1 MKPGY
6 DNPFCQAVRD
16 VFKLML
22 DVDVKPGTASQE
34 TVAAL
39 EQEVAVQVGLTGDVT
54 GAIVFH
60 FPQQMTMDMVKLLCG
75 MEVDKVDAFVTS
87 ALAEMSNII
96 SGNATTLLA
105 QANCVCDILPPQIHV
120 GDDVVL
126 AATTNQSAA
135 VPLLTELGC
144 MVVDLSQLDSKKA

>member
-1 MKPGY
+1 MKPEY

-22 DVDVKPGTASQE
+22 DIDVNPAEANQGTG
-34 TVAAL
+34 L
-39 EQEVAVQVGLTGDVT
+39 ELGQEVTVQVGLTGDVT
-54 GAIVFH
+54 GSIVFH
-60 FPQQMTMDMVKLLCG
+60 FPEQMTMEMVKLLCG

-105 QANCVCDILPPQIHV
+105 QANCVCDILPPQISL
-120 GDDVVL
+120 GESCIPM
-126 AATTNQSAA
+126 AATCQCGK
-135 VPLLTELGC
+135 VPLQTEIGC
-144 MVVDLSQLDSKKA
+144 IVVDFSQLSGSKA